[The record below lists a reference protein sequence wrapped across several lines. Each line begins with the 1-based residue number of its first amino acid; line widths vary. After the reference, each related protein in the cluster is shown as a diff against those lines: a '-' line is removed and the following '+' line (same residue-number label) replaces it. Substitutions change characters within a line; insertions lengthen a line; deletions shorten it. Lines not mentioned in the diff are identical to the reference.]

1 MRPNTVKSLMKRSRV
16 ISCSR
21 VIRRSRVRPLAASLL
36 GLLISGCSLVSL
48 KSPEHP
54 MSTRDLNARILTRE
68 YSTHFIATVAE
79 SADDIAAHEPDP
91 NVMINALRWKIAVA
105 TQSERAATRMAP
117 MMSLLDTWILSA
129 QMKQFLSPGNPGQ
142 ALFGSRQPDAAMVAN
157 GLDAEIETLA
167 HRLIAPQDVARYQQF
182 VDNFTR
188 EHPLTSLE
196 FVRASVVELW
206 SRQSGAEEK
215 MVDSLG
221 TIPEALADVSD
232 RLQMYSQTLPSLN
245 LWKTQLAL
253 QKSGISGLEV
263 RLALKQLDER
273 LARMSA
279 AAESAPELV
288 HGAVADV
295 RRSLIDVLNRVD
307 GSSAALIQSLGTERA
322 ALAADIRTEREAL
335 LVAADEQ
342 RQAIA
347 QDLAKI
353 ADQVV
358 VSSGQQA
365 RYLAREVLLLL
376 VALAIVV
383 LGLPFAAGYV
393 VGKARSRRAA

>member
-1 MRPNTVKSLMKRSRV
+1 M
-16 ISCSR
+16 
-21 VIRRSRVRPLAASLL
+21 
-36 GLLISGCSLVSL
+36 
-48 KSPEHP
+48 
-54 MSTRDLNARILTRE
+54 NARILTRE
-68 YSTHFIATVAE
+68 YSAHFIAAVAE
-79 SADDIAAHEPDP
+79 SADDISAHETDP
-91 NVMINALRWKIAVA
+91 NVMINALRWKIAAA

-142 ALFGSRQPDAAMVAN
+142 ALFGARQADAAKVAN

-167 HRLIAPQDVARYQQF
+167 RRLIAPQDVARYQQF
-182 VDNFTR
+182 VENYTR
-188 EHPLTSLE
+188 EYPLTSLE

-206 SRQSGAEEK
+206 SRQGGAEDK

-263 RLALKQLDER
+263 RLALKQLDDR
-273 LARMSA
+273 LAKMST

-383 LGLPFAAGYV
+383 LGLPFAAGYF
-393 VGKARSRRAA
+393 VGRARSRRPA